1 MDSRILFKVSFFE
14 ENTVIFLLI
23 QELCGVFSKIQLP
36 GLGKKEGK
44 KDKKKTTN
52 KRVWVSGYQTKLQ
65 LKAKSICL
73 DDFSCS
79 LASLQCRLKVFLHKY
94 ANL

>member
-44 KDKKKTTN
+44 KEKKKKKQTN
-52 KRVWVSGYQTKLQ
+52 ECGSQAIKQ
-65 LKAKSICL
+65 
-73 DDFSCS
+73 SC
-79 LASLQCRLKVFLHKY
+79 
-94 ANL
+94 N

>member
-44 KDKKKTTN
+44 KDKKKQQTN
-52 KRVWVSGYQTKLQ
+52 ESGPQAIKQ
-65 LKAKSICL
+65 
-73 DDFSCS
+73 SC
-79 LASLQCRLKVFLHKY
+79 
-94 ANL
+94 N

>member
-1 MDSRILFKVSFFE
+1 MDSKILFKVCFFV

-44 KDKKKTTN
+44 EDKKKKQQTN
-52 KRVWVSGYQTKLQ
+52 ECGPQAIKQ
-65 LKAKSICL
+65 
-73 DDFSCS
+73 SC
-79 LASLQCRLKVFLHKY
+79 
-94 ANL
+94 N

>member
-1 MDSRILFKVSFFE
+1 MVCLVK
-14 ENTVIFLLI
+14 
-23 QELCGVFSKIQLP
+23 FSCQGWEKRKA
-36 GLGKKEGK
+36 KKT
-44 KDKKKTTN
+44 KKKTN
-52 KRVWVSGYQTKLQ
+52 KRVWASGYQTKLQ
-65 LKAKSICL
+65 LKAKSVCL

>member
-14 ENTVIFLLI
+14 ENTVIFLLY

-44 KDKKKTTN
+44 KDKKTTTN
-52 KRVWVSGYQTKLQ
+52 KAATEGKKLTQ
-65 LKAKSICL
+65 KVYVQMISVAPLLHYSIG
-73 DDFSCS
+73 
-79 LASLQCRLKVFLHKY
+79 
-94 ANL
+94 

>member
-1 MDSRILFKVSFFE
+1 MCLVK
-14 ENTVIFLLI
+14 
-23 QELCGVFSKIQLP
+23 FSCQGWEKRKE
-36 GLGKKEGK
+36 KKA
-44 KDKKKTTN
+44 KKKTTTN
-52 KRVWVSGYQTKLQ
+52 KRVWASGYQTKLQ